1 MDQVGG
7 SLLKQDFHSKPHL
20 YQGIEETDLRL
31 EINELSI
38 DALQIK
44 LINKNFHKQKT
55 AAIKQTLVFVIICGF
70 YLWLHL
76 NAAFRLLYF
85 GIISILWFLP
95 ILWRW
100 ISLVKAES
108 FIYCYDFG
116 INLQIERL
124 LGKSNT
130 FISSSD
136 IHDVRINE
144 VLENFDFRYL
154 LIIRTK
160 GKLFQKKPII
170 PIFKVFKPTCDCLTI
185 IYKKLNLMQLK
196 QE

>member
-1 MDQVGG
+1 MAVMPP
-7 SLLKQDFHSKPHL
+7 LIYEFHSTSHL
-20 YQGIEETDLRL
+20 YKGIEEADLRL
-31 EINELSI
+31 EIHELGH
-38 DALQIK
+38 DALQIM
-44 LINKNFHKQKT
+44 LINKDFPKQRKV
-55 AAIKQTLVFVIICGF
+55 AIKETLLFAGICGF

-85 GIISILWFLP
+85 AIISVIWFLP

-100 ISLVKAES
+100 LSLVKSET

-136 IHDVRINE
+136 IHDIRINE

-154 LIIRTK
+154 LIIRIK
-160 GKLFQKKPII
+160 GKLFRKHPII
-170 PIFKVFKPTCDCLTI
+170 PIFKIFKPTCDCLSM
-185 IYKKLNLMQLK
+185 IYKKLNQVHCKQQL
-196 QE
+196 